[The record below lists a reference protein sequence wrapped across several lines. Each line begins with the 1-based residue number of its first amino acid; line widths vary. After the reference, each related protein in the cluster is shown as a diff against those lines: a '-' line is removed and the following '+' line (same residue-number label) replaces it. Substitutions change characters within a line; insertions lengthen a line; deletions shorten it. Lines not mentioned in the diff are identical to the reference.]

1 MKSDEEKIS
10 LFDMA
15 LENAEDFLEYGD
27 LADEILVYKHI
38 RAILRHGL
46 DEGRLV
52 IGEKYPEN
60 CIKIINRLF
69 DDCYALVIKNEKV
82 IEKKEKVFTII
93 KGGKPK

>member
-1 MKSDEEKIS
+1 MKLVEEEIS

-15 LENAEDFLEYGD
+15 IENAEDFLENGD
-27 LADEILVYKHI
+27 LVNEILVYKHV

-60 CIKIINRLF
+60 CVKVINKLF
-69 DDCYALVIKNEKV
+69 DDCYALAVKNEK
-82 IEKKEKVFTII
+82 E
-93 KGGKPK
+93 GKLNG